1 MAKKFY
7 WLKLNEDFFRQPRIK
22 KLRRIAGGDT
32 YTIIYL
38 KMQLLSLENEGKLY
52 FEGIEETFAE
62 ELALIIDEDPENV
75 KVTLLF
81 LFDQGLIEE
90 CDGNEYLMIETAQ
103 SIDGES
109 DSAARVRKHRLKSKQ
124 SKTNKQV
131 EKALPCNGDVTPCNA
146 DVTECNDASEKC
158 NVEIEIEIEKE
169 IEIEREIDTSARSRK
184 NGSKPEADKTPV
196 FITFPLNTGEEY
208 PITEGSISKWEQLYP
223 AVDIR
228 QELRKMRGWLD
239 SNPTKRK
246 TRGGVARFV
255 TGWLSREQDRGGSA
269 PQQRPTYQPQKE
281 ENPFTRIRRE
291 MEEEQRKQESKY
303 DDYLEVE
310 ENDSY

>member
-38 KMQLLSLENEGKLY
+38 KMQLLSLKSEGKLY

-90 CDGNEYLMIETAQ
+90 CEENEYLMVETAQ
-103 SIDGES
+103 SIDGEN
-109 DSAARVRKHRLKSKQ
+109 DSAARVRRHRLKSNQ

-131 EKALPCNGDVTPCNA
+131 EKALHCNGDVTPCNA
-146 DVTECNDASEKC
+146 DVTECN
-158 NVEIEIEIEKE
+158 VEIEIEKE
-169 IEIEREIDTSARSRK
+169 IEIEREIEKEIEIESDIQRDITPLTPLKEGGRGSASSEE
-184 NGSKPEADKTPV
+184 NLKPKKKSEKASVTD
-196 FITFPLNTGEEY
+196 
-208 PITEGSISKWEQLYP
+208 
-223 AVDIR
+223 
-228 QELRKMRGWLD
+228 QELMDRFGPYLSDAVRDWINYKKERRETYKPVGLRNLLSQVEHQADEHGKQAVIDVIRLSMSNGWKGIIWD
-239 SNPTKRK
+239 RISQTGPQGYSNP
-246 TRGGVARFV
+246 F
-255 TGWLSREQDRGGSA
+255 LD
-269 PQQRPTYQPQKE
+269 P
-281 ENPFTRIRRE
+281 
-291 MEEEQRKQESKY
+291 
-303 DDYLEVE
+303 DL
-310 ENDSY
+310 

>member
-124 SKTNKQV
+124 SKTR
-131 EKALPCNGDVTPCNA
+131 AYL
-146 DVTECNDASEKC
+146 
-158 NVEIEIEIEKE
+158 
-169 IEIEREIDTSARSRK
+169 
-184 NGSKPEADKTPV
+184 KT
-196 FITFPLNTGEEY
+196 
-208 PITEGSISKWEQLYP
+208 
-223 AVDIR
+223 
-228 QELRKMRGWLD
+228 
-239 SNPTKRK
+239 
-246 TRGGVARFV
+246 
-255 TGWLSREQDRGGSA
+255 
-269 PQQRPTYQPQKE
+269 
-281 ENPFTRIRRE
+281 
-291 MEEEQRKQESKY
+291 
-303 DDYLEVE
+303 
-310 ENDSY
+310 

>member
-62 ELALIIDEDPENV
+62 ELALVIDEDPENV

-90 CDGNEYLMIETAQ
+90 CDESEYLMVETVQ

-131 EKALPCNGDVTPCNA
+131 EKALPCNGDVTLCNA

-158 NVEIEIEIEKE
+158 NVEIEIEKE
-169 IEIEREIDTSARSRK
+169 IEIESDIQRDITPLTPLEERGRDSASSEENLK
-184 NGSKPEADKTPV
+184 PKKKPEKASVTD
-196 FITFPLNTGEEY
+196 
-208 PITEGSISKWEQLYP
+208 
-223 AVDIR
+223 
-228 QELRKMRGWLD
+228 QELMDRFGPYLSDAVKDWINYKKERRETYKPVGLRNLLSQVEHQANEHGKQAVIDVIRLSMSNGWKGIIWDRIQKTGTQGL
-239 SNPTKRK
+239 SNP
-246 TRGGVARFV
+246 F
-255 TGWLSREQDRGGSA
+255 LD
-269 PQQRPTYQPQKE
+269 P
-281 ENPFTRIRRE
+281 
-291 MEEEQRKQESKY
+291 
-303 DDYLEVE
+303 DL
-310 ENDSY
+310 

>member
-52 FEGIEETFAE
+52 FEGVEETFAE
-62 ELALIIDEDPENV
+62 ELALILDEDAENV
-75 KVTLLF
+75 KVTLLY

-90 CDGNEYLMIETAQ
+90 YKENEYLMTETAQ

-158 NVEIEIEIEKE
+158 NVEIEIEKE
-169 IEIEREIDTSARSRK
+169 IEIEREIEKEIEIESDIQRDITPLTPLMEGGRDSASSEENLK
-184 NGSKPEADKTPV
+184 PKKKPEKESVTD
-196 FITFPLNTGEEY
+196 
-208 PITEGSISKWEQLYP
+208 
-223 AVDIR
+223 
-228 QELRKMRGWLD
+228 QELIDRFGPYLSDAVRDWINYKKERRETYKPVGLRNLLSQVEHQANEHGKQAVIDVIRLSMSNGWKGIIWDRIPKAEPRGI
-239 SNPTKRK
+239 SNP
-246 TRGGVARFV
+246 F
-255 TGWLSREQDRGGSA
+255 LD
-269 PQQRPTYQPQKE
+269 P
-281 ENPFTRIRRE
+281 
-291 MEEEQRKQESKY
+291 
-303 DDYLEVE
+303 DL
-310 ENDSY
+310 

>member
-52 FEGIEETFAE
+52 FEGVEETFAE
-62 ELALIIDEDPENV
+62 ELALILDEDAENV
-75 KVTLLF
+75 KVTLLY

-90 CDGNEYLMIETAQ
+90 YKENEYLMTETAQ

-146 DVTECNDASEKC
+146 DVTECNDVSEKC
-158 NVEIEIEIEKE
+158 NVEIEKE
-169 IEIEREIDTSARSRK
+169 IEIEREIEKEIEIESDIQRDITPLTPLEEGGRDSASSEENLK
-184 NGSKPEADKTPV
+184 PKKKPEKASVTD
-196 FITFPLNTGEEY
+196 
-208 PITEGSISKWEQLYP
+208 
-223 AVDIR
+223 
-228 QELRKMRGWLD
+228 QELMDRFGPYLSDAVRDWINYKKERRETYKPVGLRNLLSQVEHQANEHGKQAVIDVIRLSMSNGWKGIIWDRIQKTGTQGL
-239 SNPTKRK
+239 SNP
-246 TRGGVARFV
+246 F
-255 TGWLSREQDRGGSA
+255 LD
-269 PQQRPTYQPQKE
+269 P
-281 ENPFTRIRRE
+281 
-291 MEEEQRKQESKY
+291 
-303 DDYLEVE
+303 DL
-310 ENDSY
+310 

>member
-52 FEGIEETFAE
+52 FEGVEETFAE
-62 ELALIIDEDPENV
+62 ELALILDEDAENV
-75 KVTLLF
+75 KVTLLY

-90 CDGNEYLMIETAQ
+90 YKENEYLMTETAQ

-109 DSAARVRKHRLKSKQ
+109 DSAARVRKHRLKSNQ

-158 NVEIEIEIEKE
+158 NVEIEIEKE
-169 IEIEREIDTSARSRK
+169 IEIEREIEKDIEIESDIQRDITPLTPLEEGGRDSASSEENLK
-184 NGSKPEADKTPV
+184 PKKKPEKASVTD
-196 FITFPLNTGEEY
+196 
-208 PITEGSISKWEQLYP
+208 
-223 AVDIR
+223 
-228 QELRKMRGWLD
+228 QELIDRFGPYLSDAVKDWINYKKERREIYKPVGLRNLLSQVEHQADEHGKQAVVDVIRLSMSNGWKGIIWD
-239 SNPTKRK
+239 RIQKTGPQGFSNP
-246 TRGGVARFV
+246 F
-255 TGWLSREQDRGGSA
+255 LD
-269 PQQRPTYQPQKE
+269 P
-281 ENPFTRIRRE
+281 
-291 MEEEQRKQESKY
+291 
-303 DDYLEVE
+303 DL
-310 ENDSY
+310 

>member
-7 WLKLNEDFFRQPRIK
+7 WLKLNEGFFRQPRIK

-109 DSAARVRKHRLKSKQ
+109 DSASRVRKHRLKSKQ

-158 NVEIEIEIEKE
+158 NVEIEIEKE
-169 IEIEREIDTSARSRK
+169 IEIEREIEKEIEIESDIQRDITPLTPLEEGVRDSASSEENLK
-184 NGSKPEADKTPV
+184 PKKKPEKASVTD
-196 FITFPLNTGEEY
+196 
-208 PITEGSISKWEQLYP
+208 
-223 AVDIR
+223 
-228 QELRKMRGWLD
+228 QELMDRFGPYLSDAVRDWINYKKERRETYKPVGLRNLLSQVEHQANEHGKQAVIDVIRLSMSNGWKGIIWDRIQKTGTQGL
-239 SNPTKRK
+239 SNP
-246 TRGGVARFV
+246 F
-255 TGWLSREQDRGGSA
+255 LD
-269 PQQRPTYQPQKE
+269 P
-281 ENPFTRIRRE
+281 
-291 MEEEQRKQESKY
+291 
-303 DDYLEVE
+303 DL
-310 ENDSY
+310 

>member
-52 FEGIEETFAE
+52 FEGVEETFAE

-90 CDGNEYLMIETAQ
+90 CEENEYLMVETAQ

-109 DSAARVRKHRLKSKQ
+109 DSAARVRRHRLKSNQ

-131 EKALPCNGDVTPCNA
+131 EKALHCNGDVTPCNA

-158 NVEIEIEIEKE
+158 NVEIEIEKEVEIEKE
-169 IEIEREIDTSARSRK
+169 IEIESDIQRDITPLTPLAEGGKNSASSEEDLKSEKR
-184 NGSKPEADKTPV
+184 KPERASVTDRELTDRFGPYLSDAVKDWINYKKERRETYKPVGLRNLLSQVEHQADEYGKQAV
-196 FITFPLNTGEEY
+196 IDVIRLSMSNGWKGIIWDRISQTGPQGY
-208 PITEGSISKWEQLYP
+208 
-223 AVDIR
+223 
-228 QELRKMRGWLD
+228 
-239 SNPTKRK
+239 SNP
-246 TRGGVARFV
+246 F
-255 TGWLSREQDRGGSA
+255 LD
-269 PQQRPTYQPQKE
+269 P
-281 ENPFTRIRRE
+281 
-291 MEEEQRKQESKY
+291 
-303 DDYLEVE
+303 DL
-310 ENDSY
+310 

>member
-131 EKALPCNGDVTPCNA
+131 EKALPCNGDVTPCNG

-158 NVEIEIEIEKE
+158 NVEIEIEKE
-169 IEIEREIDTSARSRK
+169 IEIESDIQRDITPLTPLEEGVRDSASSEENLK
-184 NGSKPEADKTPV
+184 PKKKPEKASVTD
-196 FITFPLNTGEEY
+196 
-208 PITEGSISKWEQLYP
+208 
-223 AVDIR
+223 
-228 QELRKMRGWLD
+228 QELMDRFGPYLSDAVRDWINYKKERRETYKPVGLRNLLSQVEHQANEHGKQAVMDVIRLSMSNGWKGIIWDRIPKAEPRGI
-239 SNPTKRK
+239 SNP
-246 TRGGVARFV
+246 F
-255 TGWLSREQDRGGSA
+255 LD
-269 PQQRPTYQPQKE
+269 P
-281 ENPFTRIRRE
+281 
-291 MEEEQRKQESKY
+291 
-303 DDYLEVE
+303 DL
-310 ENDSY
+310 

>member
-7 WLKLNEDFFRQPRIK
+7 WLKLSENFFRQPRIK

-52 FEGIEETFAE
+52 FEGVEETFAE

-90 CDGNEYLMIETAQ
+90 CEENEYLMIETAH

-124 SKTNKQV
+124 SKTNEQV

-158 NVEIEIEIEKE
+158 NVEIEIEK
-169 IEIEREIDTSARSRK
+169 
-184 NGSKPEADKTPV
+184 
-196 FITFPLNTGEEY
+196 
-208 PITEGSISKWEQLYP
+208 
-223 AVDIR
+223 
-228 QELRKMRGWLD
+228 
-239 SNPTKRK
+239 
-246 TRGGVARFV
+246 
-255 TGWLSREQDRGGSA
+255 
-269 PQQRPTYQPQKE
+269 
-281 ENPFTRIRRE
+281 
-291 MEEEQRKQESKY
+291 
-303 DDYLEVE
+303 
-310 ENDSY
+310 

>member
-7 WLKLNEDFFRQPRIK
+7 WLKLSENFFRQPRIK

-52 FEGIEETFAE
+52 FEGVEETFAE

-90 CDGNEYLMIETAQ
+90 CEENEYLMVETAQ
-103 SIDGES
+103 SIDGEN
-109 DSAARVRKHRLKSKQ
+109 DSAARVRRHRLKSNQ

-131 EKALPCNGDVTPCNA
+131 EKALHCNGDVTPCNA

-169 IEIEREIDTSARSRK
+169 IEREIEKEIEIESDIQRDITPLTPLAEGGRDSASSEENLK
-184 NGSKPEADKTPV
+184 PKKKPEKASVTD
-196 FITFPLNTGEEY
+196 
-208 PITEGSISKWEQLYP
+208 
-223 AVDIR
+223 
-228 QELRKMRGWLD
+228 QELTDRFGPYLSDAVKDWINYKKERRETYKPVGLRNLLSQVERQADEHGKQAVIDVIRLSMSNGWKGIIWDRIQKTGTQGL
-239 SNPTKRK
+239 SNP
-246 TRGGVARFV
+246 F
-255 TGWLSREQDRGGSA
+255 LD
-269 PQQRPTYQPQKE
+269 P
-281 ENPFTRIRRE
+281 
-291 MEEEQRKQESKY
+291 
-303 DDYLEVE
+303 DL
-310 ENDSY
+310 

>member
-146 DVTECNDASEKC
+146 DVTECNDASKKC

-169 IEIEREIDTSARSRK
+169 IEIEREIEKEIEIESDIQRDITPLTPLMEGGRDSASSEENLK
-184 NGSKPEADKTPV
+184 PKKKPEKASATD
-196 FITFPLNTGEEY
+196 
-208 PITEGSISKWEQLYP
+208 
-223 AVDIR
+223 
-228 QELRKMRGWLD
+228 QELMDRFGPYLSDAVRDWINYKKERRETYKPVGLRNLLSQVEHQANEHGKQAVIDVIRLSMSNGWKGIIWDRIPKAEPRGI
-239 SNPTKRK
+239 SNP
-246 TRGGVARFV
+246 F
-255 TGWLSREQDRGGSA
+255 LD
-269 PQQRPTYQPQKE
+269 P
-281 ENPFTRIRRE
+281 
-291 MEEEQRKQESKY
+291 
-303 DDYLEVE
+303 DL
-310 ENDSY
+310 

>member
-90 CDGNEYLMIETAQ
+90 CDGNEYLMVETAQ

-109 DSAARVRKHRLKSKQ
+109 DSAVRVRKHRLKSKQ
-124 SKTNKQV
+124 SKTNKQM
-131 EKALPCNGDVTPCNA
+131 EKALPCNTDVTPCNA
-146 DVTECNDASEKC
+146 DVTECNEPSEKC
-158 NVEIEIEIEKE
+158 NVEIEIEKE
-169 IEIEREIDTSARSRK
+169 IEIEREIDIESEIESDIQRDITPLTPLVEGGRDPASPGEDLK
-184 NGSKPEADKTPV
+184 PKKKKPEKASVTDQELIDRFGPYLSDAVKDWINYKKERRETYKPV
-196 FITFPLNTGEEY
+196 GLRNLLSQVEHQAEEHGKQAVMDV
-208 PITEGSISKWEQLYP
+208 IRLSISN
-223 AVDIR
+223 
-228 QELRKMRGWLD
+228 GWKGIIWD
-239 SNPTKRK
+239 RIQKAEPQGFSNP
-246 TRGGVARFV
+246 F
-255 TGWLSREQDRGGSA
+255 LD
-269 PQQRPTYQPQKE
+269 P
-281 ENPFTRIRRE
+281 
-291 MEEEQRKQESKY
+291 
-303 DDYLEVE
+303 DL
-310 ENDSY
+310 